1 MGIFSVFGKKKEVSV
16 DVPQEID
23 FGPLPDKEQSFQPQQ
38 FSDRDIQLL
47 IAKLDLISQKLDIM
61 DRRLQFIEDVAKESR

>member
-16 DVPQEID
+16 DVPSEID
-23 FGPLPDKEQSFQPQQ
+23 INPLPEREVGLQPQQ

-47 IAKLDLISQKLDIM
+47 IAKLDLISQKLESM